1 MKIKWP
7 FFAFLILL
15 LVCPI
20 FFGLNSLNQK
30 GVSRLDALPPEN
42 KQFTSINTKDG
53 GDSITIQ
60 SYYCSDFQDAPLKV
74 WRLMDDFYFVFD
86 STTLHYGLYLG
97 AMFVEGDD
105 NNVSLVIYA
114 FVMTLT
120 EYYVSNLG
128 MTLIFNLTGSYRG
141 IYFQQNGTRSDTAPW
156 ILGGSCQCD
165 FSLYSQ
171 QFTRDL
177 NSYDLTLS
185 IDYSLTSSEFSE
197 NGVFGCTESLPA
209 ATADDIRRQRII
221 TALIII
227 GVIVGIIVIIITS
240 IVIINKRRRRMANGK
255 IPSHWAFSKTRD
267 TGDEGAT
274 PTQYVSAP
282 QARPSVEAPE
292 VVSPPPTAS
301 RLLEEEREEP
311 VISRE
316 PVRTETYSLET
327 VGKLLDDLKYGG
339 RYSRLKA
346 IESLG
351 NSGYTSAVPALVNVL
366 LHDKDPELRAKAAIS
381 LGLIGDP
388 DIKPIL
394 RRVLN
399 EDSDVNV
406 RNSVADAL
414 NIIEGFEDL

>member
-1 MKIKWP
+1 MKRKNIFTVIIVCFLLFT
-7 FFAFLILL
+7 FFL
-15 LVCPI
+15 
-20 FFGLNSLNQK
+20 GLSSSHQE
-30 GVSRLDALPPEN
+30 SETHSFDMS
-42 KQFTSINTKDG
+42 SINTS
-53 GDSITIQ
+53 GDSLSTQ
-60 SYYCSDFQDAPLKV
+60 TYYCDDFEGADYKIYRQMK
-74 WRLMDDFYFVFD
+74 DFYFVFSS
-86 STTLHYGLYLG
+86 STYHYGIYLG
-97 AMFVEGDD
+97 AMFVDANAE
-105 NNVSLVIYA
+105 NVSLTVYA
-114 FVMTLT
+114 FVKTLT
-120 EYYVSNLG
+120 QYYVANLG
-128 MTLIFNLTGSYRG
+128 ASFIFNVTGTYRG
-141 IYFQQNGTRSDTAPW
+141 VYFQRNGTSSDTAPFMTSDPC
-156 ILGGSCQCD
+156 LYQ
-165 FSLYSQ
+165 FSLFSIE
-171 QFTRDL
+171 FARDL
-177 NSYDLTLS
+177 HLYDLSLS
-185 IDYSLTSSEFSE
+185 IIYSLTSSEFSE
-197 NGVFGCTESLPA
+197 VGSFGCTEMLPA
-209 ATADDIRRQRII
+209 ASPADILKQKVIL
-221 TALIII
+221 TFIII
-227 GVIVGIIVIIITS
+227 GAILGILGIVITS

-339 RYSRLKA
+339 RYSRLKV